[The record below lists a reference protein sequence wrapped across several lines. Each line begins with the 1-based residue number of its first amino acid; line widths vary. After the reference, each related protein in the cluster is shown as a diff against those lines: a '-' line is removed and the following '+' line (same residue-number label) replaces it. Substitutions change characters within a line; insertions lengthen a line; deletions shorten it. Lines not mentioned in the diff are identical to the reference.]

1 MLRQIAA
8 MEELEANFRNGR
20 RNSDG
25 QVMTTPTGIEGV
37 EAGPVDPW
45 SQLRHVLRKPQP
57 GEIQTQGILEKV
69 DCDAKGMTFVIR
81 LADRVIKLR
90 AAKFQDVDLTSFSQ
104 DAGREITCGARK
116 PESSVVVNYTDS
128 ADAHA
133 KSDGR
138 AISLEFVPPD
148 FKLKP

>member
-8 MEELEANFRNGR
+8 MEEHEANFRSSR
-20 RNSDG
+20 RNSNSP
-25 QVMTTPTGIEGV
+25 VMTTAGREDV

-45 SQLRHVLRKPQP
+45 SHLRDALRKPQT
-57 GEIQTQGILEKV
+57 GEMQTQGNLERV
-69 DCDAKGMTFVIR
+69 DCDAKGMTFVIK

-90 AAKFQDVDLTSFSQ
+90 AAKFQDVDMTSFSS

-116 PESSVVVNYTDS
+116 PESNVVVNYTDS
-128 ADAHA
+128 ADARA

-138 AISLEFVPPD
+138 AISLEFVPQD